1 MSGKIIG
8 GGGGGGGEE
17 SGGGVIMIG
26 LELYFKLWNTDPQ
39 FNETPTSR
47 VRMAQGNVTVQ
58 FISKVRRLHRF
69 IIYTSLGA

>member
-1 MSGKIIG
+1 
-8 GGGGGGGEE
+8 
-17 SGGGVIMIG
+17 MIG

-58 FISKVRRLHRF
+58 FISKVRRTKYFAPIHNLHF
-69 IIYTSLGA
+69 IGCLKVIAL